1 MCSISTQ
8 SIMSEQKNLRIAIN
22 MVQACTSNPNTDA
35 HFCKLLSD
43 YPNPTPKE
51 TQYIS
56 LALLFRKIILKA
68 RRNPPR
74 VAPSGPE
81 QNPVEPPEPH

>member
-1 MCSISTQ
+1 VCSISTQ
-8 SIMSEQKNLRIAIN
+8 TIMSERNNLRISIN
-22 MVQACTSNPNTDA
+22 MVQACTNNANTDA
-35 HFCKLLSD
+35 AFCKLLSD

-51 TQYIS
+51 KQYIS

-68 RRNPPR
+68 RGNPPR

-81 QNPVEPPEPH
+81 QNPVEPPQPH